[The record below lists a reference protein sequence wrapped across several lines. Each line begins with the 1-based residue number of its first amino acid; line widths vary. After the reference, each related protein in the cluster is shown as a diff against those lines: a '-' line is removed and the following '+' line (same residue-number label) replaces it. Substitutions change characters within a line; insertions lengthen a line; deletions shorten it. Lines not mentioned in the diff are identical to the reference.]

1 MKYMQPD
8 ETDWEIIKIL
18 RKGYVPNNTIARKL
32 GVSEGTIRIRLKKLK
47 DSGVRVV
54 RALINPDMLVHRQLA
69 VVAMSVTESR
79 FLEAK
84 AKEVSAL
91 EHVLSVSIVS
101 GRYDLMAEVLV
112 DSNRGLVK
120 FLTEQLSSVKGITHS
135 ESFLMLK
142 NYRKFL

>member
-1 MKYMQPD
+1 MQPD
-8 ETDWEIIKIL
+8 ETDWQIIKIL

-32 GVSEGTIRIRLKKLK
+32 GVSEGTIRVRLKKLK
-47 DSGVRVV
+47 DSGVMEV
-54 RALINPDMLVHRQLA
+54 RGLINPDMLENQQLA
-69 VVAMSVTESR
+69 VIAMGVTESR
-79 FLEAK
+79 FLEAR

-91 EHVLSVSIVS
+91 ENVLSVSIVS